1 MKIKPETIKIF
12 LALAPIPFIWAALAH
27 FGALDKLKN
36 AILDLR
42 FKFRG
47 EVEMTGQAV
56 TPLGKDENGKDRIP
70 KVVYADFDQRALS
83 SPEAGE
89 RPWDRKFFAKVAEI
103 LLDDEVGARAVG
115 YDFIF
120 SNKSM
125 SKMVPEENIFDS
137 ENKIGKLV
145 AQYPDKIVL
154 GANYTAVSFL
164 FQEERIS
171 SAVPLLYKEG
181 YKDEL
186 ARNYPEAPTYPMLF
200 YKDGKEQG
208 RLGILAAEME
218 RSKGSIPRLAP
229 LHFPYDGDAHA
240 KKQLVGL
247 QFAHPIEEKKK
258 NTEARYQ
265 AVAQEVEQ
273 LRNDVGLLDRK
284 IKELKAGITNM
295 QKAKPVTEYLSLLEK
310 VTDAQKVVAEKDAAV
325 KQLLAAI
332 QANPATAPAL
342 QKGVQ
347 TNIAAKTTAEKN
359 VADLK
364 VKVTGTLAS
373 KLKEAHAALQRLEAA
388 AKANPAAAA
397 AFKQGIDTNKKV
409 VEEIGEALS
418 TINAELDN
426 AELLTSLGTLSAKAK
441 QADSSLKQLEA
452 AAKANPAAAAAFK
465 LGIDTN
471 KAAKE
476 AAEKELAE
484 VKKKIL
490 QIEKLAGFEK
500 QLAERNKVFEA
511 EADEWQANL
520 TEGTEALAAI
530 QAQSKTAT
538 EFLLGAE
545 KDFEAARLRKD
556 SIQSDGFDRSGII
569 FEKQEKQS
577 VWLLKT
583 KDGEVLHEIPATREE
598 GSYYHFSVSLILAAY
613 GLDGSNVEI
622 TDERI
627 IIRTDAGE
635 QVVDAKLEDKQLLE
649 INWFSKWR
657 EDLPDI
663 VARESLGKH
672 RDNKEVDR
680 FFTAAENAL
689 AGAAKRALGKDGGD
703 SLDIAESLARLNL
716 SEDVQASANSLLAK
730 INLHEG
736 SEKLDDWYE
745 TTISVL
751 GELAKISIPP
761 FISSNYNPRCSIID
775 VFNYGD
781 FLQSYRENLAKH
793 DTRIKDINDQ
803 VADNPELKAAA
814 AGPLKEYQEAR
825 ALFME
830 EQRGDFERAEN
841 FLSHFKD
848 AIVLVGP
855 VDPTFQDLAPSP
867 FDNSPVPKVGVHG
880 NLIKTLLTGKYINQ
894 LGSTAEMAGIFGLG
908 FLMIFIGFYS
918 GPMSTLARP
927 VGILLQIIYVA
938 IAFVLFKNSHLVVPI
953 VGPVGSALTTTF
965 VGLAIKLII
974 EEKAKG
980 RITGMFGSYVSSD
993 LVEQMVESGEE
1004 PHLGGEEQKI
1014 TAYFSDVQ
1022 AFSAFSELL
1031 SPTGLVD
1038 LMNEY
1043 LTAMTDI
1050 LQEERGTL
1058 DKYIGDAI
1066 VAMYG
1071 APIPMPDHAYQG
1083 VKTAVLMQKCQ
1094 LELREKWKKEGDKWP
1109 DIVGMMQTRIGLNT
1123 GTATVGNMGS
1133 TDRFNYTMMG
1143 DMVNLAARSES
1154 GAKAYG
1160 AYIMITEETKRAAEE
1175 QGKGIAYRYLDKIVV
1190 KGRTQPVEMYEVTDF
1205 WDDLSQDSKDCLDL
1219 FQQGIDSY
1227 LKQDWNKSLGLF
1239 ERAKDLEPNKPGITP
1254 GVKDNPSIILIDRVK
1269 SMMDNP
1275 PGEDWDGVYVMT
1287 SK

>member
-1 MKIKPETIKIF
+1 MKIKPETIKVF

-36 AILDLR
+36 ALLDLR

-47 EVEMTGQAV
+47 EVEMAGQAV
-56 TPLGKDENGKDRIP
+56 TPLGKDENGNDLIP

-137 ENKIGKLV
+137 EKKIGNLV

-154 GANYTAVSFL
+154 GANYTAVSFE

-171 SAVPLLYKEG
+171 SAVPLLYQEG

-200 YKDGKEQG
+200 YRDGKEQG

-218 RSKGSIPRLAP
+218 RSKGSIPRWAP
-229 LHFPYDGDAHA
+229 LYFPYSGDAHA

-247 QFAHPIEEKKK
+247 QFAHPIEKKK
-258 NTEARYQ
+258 KDTEARYQ
-265 AVAQEVEQ
+265 AAKQEVEQ

-284 IKELKAGITNM
+284 IEELKAGIANM

-325 KQLLAAI
+325 KQLLVAI
-332 QANPATAPAL
+332 QTNPATAPAL

-347 TNIAAKTTAEKN
+347 TNIAAKAAAEKN

-364 VKVTGTLAS
+364 AKVAAPLTK
-373 KLKEAHAALQRLEAA
+373 KLKEAQEALQRLEAA
-388 AKANPAAAA
+388 AKATPAAAA
-397 AFKQGIDTNKKV
+397 AFKQGIDANKKV
-409 VEEIGEALS
+409 VGETGEALAI
-418 TINAELDN
+418 INTELDN
-426 AELLTSLGTLSAKAK
+426 AKLLTSVGALSAKAK
-441 QADSSLKQLEA
+441 QADSSLRQLEA
-452 AAKANPAAAAAFK
+452 AAKASPTAADAFK
-465 LGIDTN
+465 KGIDTN

-490 QIEKLAGFEK
+490 QIEKLAGFEER
-500 QLAERNKVFEA
+500 LAERNKVFKA
-511 EADEWQANL
+511 DADEWQANF
-520 TEGTEALAAI
+520 TEATEALAAM
-530 QAQSKTAT
+530 QAQSETAT

-556 SIQSDGFDRSGII
+556 SIQSDGFDRSGIT
-569 FEKQEKQS
+569 FEKQEKES
-577 VWLLKT
+577 VWLLKA
-583 KDGEVLHEIPATREE
+583 KDGEVLHEIPVTREE
-598 GSYYHFSVSLILAAY
+598 DSYYHFAVSMILAAY

-627 IIRTDAGE
+627 IIKTDAGE

-672 RDNKEVDR
+672 RENKEVDR
-680 FFTAAENAL
+680 FFNSADVAL
-689 AGAAKRALGKDGGD
+689 EGAVRRALGKDAGD
-703 SLDIAESLARLNL
+703 SLDITKLNL
-716 SEDVQASANSLLAK
+716 SEDVQASVNSLRAK
-730 INLHEG
+730 IKSHDG

-745 TTISVL
+745 TTMTVL
-751 GELAKISIPP
+751 GELAKKSIPP

-781 FLQSYRENLAKH
+781 FLRSYRENLAKH

-803 VADNPELKAAA
+803 VAANPELKAEAE
-814 AGPLKEYQEAR
+814 GPLKQYKEAR
-825 ALFME
+825 SVFIE
-830 EQRGDFERAEN
+830 EQRGDVEKAQK

-855 VDPTFQDLAPSP
+855 VDPTFQDLAPTP

-880 NLIKTLLTGKYINQ
+880 NLIKTLLAGKYINQ
-894 LGSTAEMAGIFGLG
+894 LGSKVEMAGIFGLG
-908 FLMIFIGFYS
+908 FLMIFIGFYN

-927 VGILLQIIYVA
+927 VGILLQITYVA
-938 IAFVLFKNSHLVVPI
+938 VAFWLFKNSHLVVPI
-953 VGPVGSALTTTF
+953 AGPVGSALTTTF

-1004 PHLGGEEQKI
+1004 PSLGGEEQKI

-1083 VKTAVLMQKCQ
+1083 VKTAVLMQKRQ
-1094 LELREKWKKEGDKWP
+1094 LELREKWKSEGDKWP
-1109 DIVGMMQTRIGLNT
+1109 DIVGKMQTRIGLNT

-1160 AYIMITEETKRAAEE
+1160 AYIMITEDTKRTAEE

-1205 WDDLSQDSKDCLDL
+1205 WDDLSPDSKDCLDL

-1227 LKQDWNKSLGLF
+1227 LKQDWNKSLDLF
-1239 ERAKDLEPNKPGITP
+1239 ERAKELEPNKPGVTP
-1254 GVKDNPSIILIDRVK
+1254 GVKDNPSMILIDRVK
-1269 SMMDNP
+1269 SMKDNP

>member
-154 GANYTAVSFL
+154 GANYTAVSFQ

-218 RSKGSIPRLAP
+218 RSKGSIPRWAP

-373 KLKEAHAALQRLEAA
+373 KLKEAHAALQR
-388 AKANPAAAA
+388 
-397 AFKQGIDTNKKV
+397 
-409 VEEIGEALS
+409 
-418 TINAELDN
+418 
-426 AELLTSLGTLSAKAK
+426 
-441 QADSSLKQLEA
+441 LEA

-627 IIRTDAGE
+627 IIKTNAGE

-649 INWFSKWR
+649 INWFSKW
-657 EDLPDI
+657 L
-663 VARESLGKH
+663 
-672 RDNKEVDR
+672 
-680 FFTAAENAL
+680 
-689 AGAAKRALGKDGGD
+689 
-703 SLDIAESLARLNL
+703 
-716 SEDVQASANSLLAK
+716 
-730 INLHEG
+730 
-736 SEKLDDWYE
+736 
-745 TTISVL
+745 
-751 GELAKISIPP
+751 
-761 FISSNYNPRCSIID
+761 
-775 VFNYGD
+775 
-781 FLQSYRENLAKH
+781 
-793 DTRIKDINDQ
+793 
-803 VADNPELKAAA
+803 
-814 AGPLKEYQEAR
+814 
-825 ALFME
+825 
-830 EQRGDFERAEN
+830 
-841 FLSHFKD
+841 
-848 AIVLVGP
+848 
-855 VDPTFQDLAPSP
+855 
-867 FDNSPVPKVGVHG
+867 
-880 NLIKTLLTGKYINQ
+880 
-894 LGSTAEMAGIFGLG
+894 
-908 FLMIFIGFYS
+908 
-918 GPMSTLARP
+918 
-927 VGILLQIIYVA
+927 
-938 IAFVLFKNSHLVVPI
+938 
-953 VGPVGSALTTTF
+953 
-965 VGLAIKLII
+965 
-974 EEKAKG
+974 
-980 RITGMFGSYVSSD
+980 
-993 LVEQMVESGEE
+993 
-1004 PHLGGEEQKI
+1004 
-1014 TAYFSDVQ
+1014 
-1022 AFSAFSELL
+1022 
-1031 SPTGLVD
+1031 
-1038 LMNEY
+1038 
-1043 LTAMTDI
+1043 
-1050 LQEERGTL
+1050 
-1058 DKYIGDAI
+1058 
-1066 VAMYG
+1066 
-1071 APIPMPDHAYQG
+1071 
-1083 VKTAVLMQKCQ
+1083 
-1094 LELREKWKKEGDKWP
+1094 
-1109 DIVGMMQTRIGLNT
+1109 
-1123 GTATVGNMGS
+1123 
-1133 TDRFNYTMMG
+1133 
-1143 DMVNLAARSES
+1143 
-1154 GAKAYG
+1154 
-1160 AYIMITEETKRAAEE
+1160 
-1175 QGKGIAYRYLDKIVV
+1175 
-1190 KGRTQPVEMYEVTDF
+1190 
-1205 WDDLSQDSKDCLDL
+1205 
-1219 FQQGIDSY
+1219 
-1227 LKQDWNKSLGLF
+1227 
-1239 ERAKDLEPNKPGITP
+1239 
-1254 GVKDNPSIILIDRVK
+1254 
-1269 SMMDNP
+1269 
-1275 PGEDWDGVYVMT
+1275 
-1287 SK
+1287 

>member
-1 MKIKPETIKIF
+1 MKIKPETLKIF
-12 LALAPIPFIWAALAH
+12 FALAPIPFIWAALAH
-27 FGALDKLKN
+27 FGALDRLKN
-36 AILDLR
+36 ALLDLR

-47 EVEMTGQAV
+47 EVEMTGQAI
-56 TPLGKDENGKDRIP
+56 TPLGKDENGNDRIP

-103 LLDDEVGARAVG
+103 LLDDEVGAKAVG

-145 AQYPDKIVL
+145 AKYPDKIVL
-154 GANYTAVSFL
+154 GANYTAVSFE

-171 SAVPLLYKEG
+171 SAVPLLYQDG

-186 ARNYPEAPTYPMLF
+186 AKNYPEAPTYPMLF

-218 RSKGSIPRLAP
+218 RSKGSIPRWAP
-229 LHFPYDGDAHA
+229 LHFPYAGDAHA

-247 QFAHPIEEKKK
+247 QFAHPIEKKK
-258 NTEARYQ
+258 KDTEARYQ
-265 AVAQEVEQ
+265 AAAQEVEQ

-284 IKELKAGITNM
+284 IEELKAGITNM

-310 VTDAQKVVAEKDAAV
+310 LADAQKVVAEKDAAV
-325 KQLLAAI
+325 KQLLVAI

-347 TNIAAKTTAEKN
+347 TNIAAKAAAEKN

-364 VKVTGTLAS
+364 AKVAAPLTK
-373 KLKEAHAALQRLEAA
+373 KLKEAQEALQRLEAA

-409 VEEIGEALS
+409 VEETGEVLS

-426 AELLTSLGTLSAKAK
+426 AKLLTSVGALSAKAK

-465 LGIDTN
+465 QGIDTN

-476 AAEKELAE
+476 AAEKKLAE
-484 VKKKIL
+484 VKKKIV
-490 QIEKLAGFEK
+490 QIEKIAGFEER
-500 QLAERNKVFEA
+500 LAERNKVFKA
-511 EADEWQANL
+511 DADEWQTNF
-520 TEGTEALAAI
+520 TEATEALAAM
-530 QAQSKTAT
+530 QAQSETAT

-545 KDFEAARLRKD
+545 KDFDAARIRKD
-556 SIQSDGFDRSGII
+556 SIQSDGFDRSGIT
-569 FEKQEKQS
+569 FEKQEKES

-583 KDGEVLHEIPATREE
+583 KGGEVLHEIPATREE
-598 GSYYHFSVSLILAAY
+598 DSYYHFAVSMILAAY

-622 TDERI
+622 TNERI
-627 IIRTDAGE
+627 VIKTASGE
-635 QVVDAKLEDKQLLE
+635 SIVDAKLEDRQLLE

-663 VARESLGKH
+663 MAREALGKH
-672 RDNKEVDR
+672 RDNKDADR
-680 FFTAAENAL
+680 FFAAAEKAL
-689 AGAAKRALGKDGGD
+689 EGALKRAIGKDVEE
-703 SLDIAESLARLNL
+703 SLDIIQGLAKLNL
-716 SEDVQASANSLLAK
+716 TKDVEANAKSLVEK
-730 INLHEG
+730 IHLHDG

-745 TTISVL
+745 TVMAVL
-751 GELAKISIPP
+751 GELAKDSIPP
-761 FISSNYNPRCSIID
+761 FITSRYNPRCSIID
-775 VFNYGD
+775 IFNYGD
-781 FLQSYRENLAKH
+781 FLRSYRENLAKH
-793 DTRIKDINDQ
+793 DARIKDINDQ
-803 VADNPELKAAA
+803 VLANPELKADA
-814 AGPLKEYQEAR
+814 AGPLKEYNNAR
-825 ALFME
+825 SLFIE
-830 EQRGDFERAEN
+830 EQRGDFEKAKK

-855 VDPTFQDLAPSP
+855 VDPTFQDLAPTP

-880 NLIKTLLTGKYINQ
+880 NLIKTLLAGKYIKQ
-894 LGSTAEMAGIFGLG
+894 LSSKAEMAGIFGLG
-908 FLMIFIGFYS
+908 FLMIFIGFYN
-918 GPMSTLARP
+918 GPMSTFARP

-938 IAFVLFKNSHLVVPI
+938 VAFWLFKNSHLVLPI

-1004 PHLGGEEQKI
+1004 PSLGGEEQKI

-1071 APIPMPDHAYQG
+1071 APIPMHDHAYQG
-1083 VKTAVLMQKCQ
+1083 VKTAVLMQKRQ
-1094 LELREKWKKEGDKWP
+1094 LELREKWKSEGDKWP
-1109 DIVGMMQTRIGLNT
+1109 DIVGKMQTRIGLNT

-1160 AYIMITEETKRAAEE
+1160 AYIMITEDTKRTAEE

-1227 LKQDWNKSLGLF
+1227 LKQDWNKSLDLF
-1239 ERAKDLEPNKPGITP
+1239 ERAKELEPNKPGVTP
-1254 GVKDNPSIILIDRVK
+1254 GVKDNPSMILIDRVK
-1269 SMMDNP
+1269 SMKDNP